1 MMAMYD
7 YDRNTILVEPMKN
20 KTTSKIVTKYKIRH
34 NHFCRAG
41 FKLFFQKVD
50 NEAQNIYN

>member
-1 MMAMYD
+1 MYD